1 MRKLIALVAS
11 AFAVAAFAF
20 APAAFADSPH
30 FISAS
35 ATINSSGQLVCSF
48 KEAGLGNTLTVAN
61 ISCSADATAVYQCFN
76 NGGNHPKAGNKET
89 VGGPVSNGGA
99 FPVRNGQT
107 TGSITVSPP
116 GPGDFSCPSG
126 QSLFLQSV
134 SYTNIVLSGEGA
146 TADVPGTLSATV
158 HIAV

>member
-1 MRKLIALVAS
+1 MRRLVTALFVVLVGVLVAVP
-11 AFAVAAFAF
+11 VAQ
-20 APAAFADSPH
+20 ADSPH

-35 ATINSSGQLVCSF
+35 ASINSSGQLVCTF
-48 KEAGLGNTLTVAN
+48 KEAGLGNTLTVAD

-89 VGGPVSNGGA
+89 VGGPVSGGGT

-126 QSLFLQSV
+126 QTLFLQSV

-146 TADVPGTLSATV
+146 QADVPGTLSRTL
-158 HIAV
+158 HIPV

>member
-1 MRKLIALVAS
+1 MRR
-11 AFAVAAFAF
+11 FAVAALVVLVGAL
-20 APAAFADSPH
+20 AVVPAAQADSPH
-30 FISAS
+30 FIKAS
-35 ATINSSGQLVCSF
+35 ATINNDGQLVCSF
-48 KEAGLGNTLTVAN
+48 KEAGLGNTLTTAN
-61 ISCSADATAVYQCFN
+61 VSCSADATAVYQCFN

-116 GPGDFSCPSG
+116 DPGDFTCPNG
-126 QSLFLQSV
+126 QTLYLQSV

-146 TADVPGTLSATV
+146 TADVPGTLTATV